1 MGEVML
7 LRNIKPE
14 ELTQEQAKAELKNL
28 AAELAKLDD
37 AYYQN
42 DAPLLEDYLYDELK
56 KRNEKIESLFPDLVR
71 SNTPSKKVGAGAV
84 DVFSK
89 ITHKE
94 AMLSLSNIFEEEEI
108 IEFTDRIRRFL
119 NLSPDDELDFIAE
132 PKIDGLSFS
141 ILYENG
147 KLVKAATRGDG
158 AIGEDITLNILTIPE
173 VPKELT
179 GKKVPATIE
188 IRGEVYMKKSDFFA
202 LNESQ
207 EALGK
212 KVFANPRN
220 AAAGSLRQLDA
231 SITAQRKLSL
241 FAYTVGFVDNPTWR
255 TQSELLDLFKEW
267 GFPVS
272 PEIRTC
278 HTDAQILDF
287 YRHMQ
292 EIRASLE
299 YDIDGVV
306 YKVNRND
313 YQKRLG
319 FIARAPR
326 WAIAHKFPPTQ
337 AQTQLNN
344 IRIQVGR
351 TGVLTPVADLQPIN
365 VGGVMVSH
373 ATLHNKD
380 EIERKDIRIGDT
392 VVIQRAG
399 DVIPQ
404 IVQVLK
410 DKRPSDSVPFD
421 FPKICPVCGG
431 QVIREE
437 DEAAHYCAAGLKC
450 PAQALAR
457 LQHFASKDALNIE
470 GLGKKNMEMFFELK
484 WIQTPVDIFTL
495 EENHA
500 EELKNM
506 DGWGEKSAQK
516 LFDGINQVKASVP
529 LDKFIFALG
538 VRGIGSATARLLAE
552 HYTSLD
558 NLQLQM
564 SGLFAKEDL
573 LTIDGIGEVMADD
586 LIYFFNETT
595 NKQLVENLKIKIH
608 IEEFKKTYKATA
620 LTGKTVV
627 FTGTLTQTTR
637 DEAKALA
644 LGAGAKVSSSVSTK
658 TDFVILGENAG
669 SKAKKAQELGIKTIT
684 EKDFKQM
691 LEII

>member
-1 MGEVML
+1 ML